1 MKKIIRNIIYT
12 IVTLCVVTACEEA
25 NYLEPNSNNL
35 ITDFYATIDG
45 RASQRLFDAR
55 IVDDNIYIDV
65 DYYYPITSDNEVDL
79 TKMLL
84 RASIPTDAK
93 VSPNLNG
100 FIDLSTP
107 KQMTVTS
114 GTGEVQRSEE
124 RRVGTDRR

>member
-1 MKKIIRNIIYT
+1 
-12 IVTLCVVTACEEA
+12 
-25 NYLEPNSNNL
+25 

-107 KQMTVTS
+107 KQITVTS
-114 GTGEVQRSEE
+114 GTGEVQTYT
-124 RRVGTDRR
+124 VQAIKQGNTDINDIR